1 MAALSI
7 HEPDGDDGM
16 RIVGNDGY
24 GNAASNAMQVN
35 SDGAIKIDWTNCPIS
50 EDSIRGMAKEEA
62 KDVLRLKTKE
72 LQQELDN
79 DTPIRILRRKVQ
91 DWLRS

>member
-1 MAALSI
+1 MAADYASDDVKNI
-7 HEPDGDDGM
+7 KITGGNYGEVTADG
-16 RIVGNDGY
+16 
-24 GNAASNAMQVN
+24 SNVL
-35 SDGAIKIDWTNCPIS
+35 AINTNGELKIDWTNCPIS
-50 EDSIRGMAKEEA
+50 EDSIRGIAKEEA
-62 KDVLRLKTKE
+62 KEVLRLKTKE